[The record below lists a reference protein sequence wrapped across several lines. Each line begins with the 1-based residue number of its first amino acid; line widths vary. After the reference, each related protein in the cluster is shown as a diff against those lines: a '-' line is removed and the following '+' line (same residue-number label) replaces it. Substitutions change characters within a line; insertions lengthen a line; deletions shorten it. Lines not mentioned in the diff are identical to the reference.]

1 MIGDNNR
8 SQQITTD
15 IWTESVSDE
24 SGGYIEENCSKIPR
38 RKEARGYG
46 EGKCFKTP
54 RENEVSGYI
63 EENSFKIPRR
73 NESEG
78 YGEIK
83 CFEIPMWRGIG
94 NESVDTDVA
103 ELLSKGSERK

>member
-1 MIGDNNR
+1 M
-8 SQQITTD
+8 
-15 IWTESVSDE
+15 
-24 SGGYIEENCSKIPR
+24 
-38 RKEARGYG
+38 EARGYG

-73 NESEG
+73 NGSEG

>member
-1 MIGDNNR
+1 MEK
-8 SQQITTD
+8 Q
-15 IWTESVSDE
+15 
-24 SGGYIEENCSKIPR
+24 KK
-38 RKEARGYG
+38 RK
-46 EGKCFKTP
+46 K
-54 RENEVSGYI
+54 GYI

-78 YGEIK
+78 YGEEK

>member
-1 MIGDNNR
+1 MRPEGIEKGICFKIPRENEAR
-8 SQQITTD
+8 
-15 IWTESVSDE
+15 
-24 SGGYIEENCSKIPR
+24 GYIEENCFKI
-38 RKEARGYG
+38 
-46 EGKCFKTP
+46 P
-54 RENEVSGYI
+54 RENEGRGYI

-73 NESEG
+73 NENEG

>member
-1 MIGDNNR
+1 MRPEG
-8 SQQITTD
+8 
-15 IWTESVSDE
+15 
-24 SGGYIEENCSKIPR
+24 IEKGICFKIPR
-38 RKEARGYG
+38 RKESRGYG
-46 EGKCFKTP
+46 EKIC
-54 RENEVSGYI
+54 
-63 EENSFKIPRR
+63 FKIPRR

-103 ELLSKGSERK
+103 ELLSRGSERK

>member
-1 MIGDNNR
+1 MRPEG
-8 SQQITTD
+8 
-15 IWTESVSDE
+15 
-24 SGGYIEENCSKIPR
+24 IEKGI
-38 RKEARGYG
+38 
-46 EGKCFKTP
+46 CFKIP

-83 CFEIPMWRGIG
+83 CFEIPMWREIG

>member
-1 MIGDNNR
+1 MRPEG
-8 SQQITTD
+8 
-15 IWTESVSDE
+15 
-24 SGGYIEENCSKIPR
+24 IEKGI
-38 RKEARGYG
+38 
-46 EGKCFKTP
+46 CFKIS
-54 RENEVSGYI
+54 RENEGRGYI

-103 ELLSKGSERK
+103 ELLSRGSERK

>member
-1 MIGDNNR
+1 MRPEG
-8 SQQITTD
+8 
-15 IWTESVSDE
+15 
-24 SGGYIEENCSKIPR
+24 IEKGI
-38 RKEARGYG
+38 
-46 EGKCFKTP
+46 CFKIP
-54 RENEVSGYI
+54 RENEGRRYI

-73 NESEG
+73 NGSEG

-103 ELLSKGSERK
+103 ELLSRGSERK

>member
-1 MIGDNNR
+1 MRPEG
-8 SQQITTD
+8 
-15 IWTESVSDE
+15 
-24 SGGYIEENCSKIPR
+24 IEKGI
-38 RKEARGYG
+38 
-46 EGKCFKTP
+46 CFKIP
-54 RENEVSGYI
+54 RENEGRRYI

-78 YGEIK
+78 DEIK
-83 CFEIPMWRGIG
+83 SFEIPMWRGIG

>member
-1 MIGDNNR
+1 MRPEG
-8 SQQITTD
+8 
-15 IWTESVSDE
+15 
-24 SGGYIEENCSKIPR
+24 IEKGI
-38 RKEARGYG
+38 
-46 EGKCFKTP
+46 CFKIS
-54 RENEVSGYI
+54 RENEARGYI

-73 NESEG
+73 NGSEG